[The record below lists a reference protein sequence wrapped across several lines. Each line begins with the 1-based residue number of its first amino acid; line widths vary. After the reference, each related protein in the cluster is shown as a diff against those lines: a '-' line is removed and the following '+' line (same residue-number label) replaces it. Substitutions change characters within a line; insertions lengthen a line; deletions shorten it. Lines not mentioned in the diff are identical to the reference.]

1 MEAFEPAIHYGPND
15 AGISAINII
24 AIIIAIIIVPLAFN
38 FIYSQVS
45 KILEKDKSK

>member
-24 AIIIAIIIVPLAFN
+24 AIVIGIIIVPLAFN
-38 FIYSQVS
+38 KIYSQILN
-45 KILEKDKSK
+45 ILEKDKSK

>member
-24 AIIIAIIIVPLAFN
+24 AIVIGIIIVPLTFN
-38 FIYSQVS
+38 IIYSQVL
-45 KILEKDKSK
+45 KILGKDKAK